1 MRRIVTGI
9 LLAAFLCG
17 CGEMGEIEIK
27 VGPDHK
33 VFVQKLK
40 SPDDKTWFALFAD
53 SAGFG
58 DPSWHLYRF
67 PATTDVENVQIE
79 RGINDSDA
87 IFWNYSEGGD
97 QTENPTIQLVQTRY
111 IVFTRGGLHHSLYDI
126 HEDKVLVNNTSPY
139 HGLVYS
145 EEFEKID
152 PRPPME
158 ETERMIKEWKIKNL
172 HDPIR
177 KIVGEDSNNEVEA
190 IRR

>member
-1 MRRIVTGI
+1 MKRIGTAA
-9 LLAAFLCG
+9 LLAIFLCG
-17 CGEMGEIEIK
+17 CGDIEIK

-33 VFVQKLK
+33 VFIQKLK
-40 SPDDKTWFALFAD
+40 SPDSKTWFALFAD

-67 PATTDVENVQIE
+67 PATTDVEKVQIE
-79 RGINDSDA
+79 RGLTDPDE

-97 QTENPTIQLVQTRY
+97 QTDNPRISLVRDRY

-126 HEDKVLVNNTSPY
+126 HDDKVLVNTESPY

-145 EEFEKID
+145 DDFEKLD

-172 HDPIR
+172 HTPIQ
-177 KIVGEDSNNEVEA
+177 KIIGEGSNKPLQA
-190 IRR
+190 TSQ